1 MKDVFVDASWLT
13 IDAASRCCRL
23 VLSAVNGCSRASLS
37 RIVQQ
42 KNDSV
47 VWLGQNDRHWRRMT
61 SVQLEE
67 TRFQFL
73 FVMLSDRLV
82 AHIDVKTFFMFYF
95 ILVTFLRF

>member
-1 MKDVFVDASWLT
+1 M
-13 IDAASRCCRL
+13 
-23 VLSAVNGCSRASLS
+23 
-37 RIVQQ
+37 QQ

-82 AHIDVKTFFMFYF
+82 AHIDVKTFLRF
-95 ILVTFLRF
+95 ILFWSLFYVFNFFIFQTFFYLKKRWQSSQRQAD

>member
-1 MKDVFVDASWLT
+1 
-13 IDAASRCCRL
+13 
-23 VLSAVNGCSRASLS
+23 
-37 RIVQQ
+37 VQQ

-82 AHIDVKTFFMFYF
+82 AHIDVKTFLRF
-95 ILVTFLRF
+95 ILFWSLFYVFNFFIFQTFFLFKKTLAKFTAASRLRRSTFKITATK